1 MLVKATQRGFFVKLR
16 NPGDQFD
23 VPDDAFSTK
32 WMKRVEAAA
41 KPEETPVPVE
51 APETTEAVAI
61 GDATDHPSES
71 PAAAA
76 PVVKKRRGRPP
87 KAVSE

>member
-41 KPEETPVPVE
+41 EPEETPAPV
-51 APETTEAVAI
+51 ETTESVAI
-61 GDATDHPSES
+61 SNAADHPSAS
-71 PAAAA
+71 PIVAA